1 MKISPTG
8 KNESFSLRKRL
19 NSFRAAANGIR
30 LLIKYEHNA
39 RIHLVIFVLVIIF
52 GFLLKISMNQWLAV
66 TFAAGLVLACE
77 CLNSAVE
84 YLSDQI
90 TTEFSENIKKAKDIA
105 AAGVLIAAAASV
117 AIGLMIF
124 IPAIMR
130 IFGG

>member
-1 MKISPTG
+1 MKISPKG
-8 KNESFSLRKRL
+8 KNEPFSLRKRL

-30 LLIKYEHNA
+30 LLIRDEHNA
-39 RIHLVIFVLVIIF
+39 RIHLVILAVVIIS
-52 GFLLKISMNQWLAV
+52 GFILKISLNQWLAV

-77 CLNSAVE
+77 SLNSAVE

-90 TTEFSENIKKAKDIA
+90 TTEYNENIKKAKDIA

-117 AIGLMIF
+117 VIGLMVF

-130 IFGG
+130 IFRG